1 MATAGMGDVL
11 SGVLGGLLAQLGDL
25 SLAARAGVLLHAL
38 AGDDAA
44 EDGGERGT
52 LAGDLMTPLRR
63 RANLEAGAASD
74 PDNPIL
80 RPVSKGLEVSE
91 HGVAVWQWE
100 DSHEATQV
108 AAGAEGADR
117 A

>member
-1 MATAGMGDVL
+1 MTDW
-11 SGVLGGLLAQLGDL
+11 
-25 SLAARAGVLLHAL
+25 
-38 AGDDAA
+38 
-44 EDGGERGT
+44 ERVRN
-52 LAGDLMTPLRR
+52 MTEEEI
-63 RANLEAGAASD
+63 EAGAASD